1 MTNVNLEFN
10 NQDHQQKQSQFGF
23 CDSKKTAK
31 ITMSAAGKN
40 QNTNSGRW
48 AKKIQQYHDILISH

>member
-1 MTNVNLEFN
+1 MTNLNQEFN
-10 NQDHQQKQSQFGF
+10 NQEHQQKLSQFGF
-23 CDSKKTAK
+23 SDSKKTAK